1 MKSKKSQSQKKA
13 TMPKY
18 NVQKDDKT
26 YIKVGTGYWGGG
38 KMLMINQRKTG
49 ASRQRSTC
57 WQYIIISRA
66 HIVSR
71 TYLIKRGHRGY

>member
-26 YIKVGTGYWGGG
+26 YIKVGTGYWGVG

-49 ASRQRSTC
+49 VPTSEVNMLAI
-57 WQYIIISRA
+57 YNNIKG
-66 HIVSR
+66 
-71 TYLIKRGHRGY
+71 TYHVKDIFLKKGY